1 MDRQRL
7 AENREALLSVTER
20 LRASTEPDKSAHFE
34 EASANQQ
41 TPLPVKGTAQLRVV
55 TFNLL
60 CTALGTGVLAIPSV
74 FASVGI
80 LGGMLLLLVVPA
92 IAERTA
98 AFMTESAESTGVAL
112 LYEIMAST
120 FGSAAGQVTELVL
133 ALYSLGALIGSFVV
147 LKQLTPPILLFLG
160 WHEPPT
166 LALLAVL
173 CVLVLVPLSSLPSME
188 RLKLTSIVSVLLQ
201 GVIVTTIVFA
211 GLRAAWS
218 SHSGLDAGTVAGN
231 SLWAD
236 EMPPDPTR
244 SEISSDPAR
253 SHQMPP
259 DPQELSQPPEP
270 LPGSAAAATGPPA
283 ETLPVPLPWL
293 VLEPLAWMRSTPVVA
308 FAYQFHQNV
317 PFLFRELR
325 HASLGPSKWP
335 SKASKMLVAIRAT
348 LGACFGL
355 YTAVALASAVAFG
368 SEVQKN
374 LLVSLSSL
382 RGLTLLPPS
391 LVAAVQGAMA
401 LVMVCVFPV
410 NLFGL
415 RVGLHGRVCP
425 GQPETAK
432 HRWVSAALLT
442 ALCFGVAS
450 AVNDLGALFALIGAT
465 TGTLIMFVMPSAL
478 ALRLRAGEDRSQ
490 LVAPSITLMFGIGVG
505 VCGVIAICM

>member
-218 SHSGLDAGTVAGN
+218 SGRAIGLGAGTVAGN

-236 EMPPDPTR
+236 EMPPDPK
-244 SEISSDPAR
+244 
-253 SHQMPP
+253 
-259 DPQELSQPPEP
+259 ELSQPPEP

-293 VLEPLAWMRSTPVVA
+293 MLEPLAWMRSTPVVA

-374 LLVSLSSL
+374 LLVSLSSQ

-425 GQPETAK
+425 GQPETAM

-478 ALRLRAGEDRSQ
+478 ALRLRAGEGRSR
-490 LVAPSITLMFGIGVG
+490 LVAPSITLVFGIGVG

>member
-211 GLRAAWS
+211 GLRSVWS
-218 SHSGLDAGTVAGN
+218 SGSAIGLGI

-236 EMPPDPTR
+236 EMPPDPK
-244 SEISSDPAR
+244 
-253 SHQMPP
+253 
-259 DPQELSQPPEP
+259 ELSQPPEP
-270 LPGSAAAATGPPA
+270 LPASAAAATGPPA

-325 HASLGPSKWP
+325 HASLGPSKWS
-335 SKASKMLVAIRAT
+335 SKASKMLVSIRTT
-348 LGACFGL
+348 LGACFAL
-355 YTAVALASAVAFG
+355 YTAVALASAAAFG

-374 LLVSLSSL
+374 LLVSLSSE

-425 GQPETAK
+425 GQPETAM
-432 HRWVSAALLT
+432 HRWISAALLT
-442 ALCFGVAS
+442 TLCFGVAS

-478 ALRLRAGEDRSQ
+478 ALRLRAGEGPSL
-490 LVAPSITLMFGIGVG
+490 LVTPSITLVLGIGVG